1 MANITDVARLAG
13 VSHQTVSRVLN
24 RGGTVRAA
32 TRERVEEAIR
42 QLNYRP
48 SSVARALATRKTR
61 TIGLIS
67 TGNPLYGPS
76 STMLGF
82 NEAARAAGYQV
93 TIATMST
100 SDKASMLDAVEVLL
114 RQNVEALVLIAA
126 DFTSIQAIEQ
136 ARLDVPLILADSSG
150 RSRFRSVS
158 INQFAGARLAT
169 RHLIDLGHRRIL
181 HLTGPADS
189 PDAAERLRGWRAEMA
204 AHALSALEPVIGD
217 WLPASGYQLG
227 CRIADERVATAVFS
241 ANDQMALGLI
251 HAFTSRGLRVP
262 DDVSIVGFDDIPEA
276 AHFTPPLST
285 VRQDF
290 AELGARMLAV
300 LLSVLSDADPGGS
313 SWTEPRLIVR
323 QSSAVPSRPQSLP
336 N

>member
-24 RGGTVRAA
+24 QAGTVRAA

-100 SDKASMLDAVEVLL
+100 SDKVSMLDAVEVLL

-136 ARLDVPLILADSSG
+136 VRLDVPLILADSSG

-181 HLTGPADS
+181 HLTGPTDS

-204 AHALSALEPVIGD
+204 AHALPAMEPVIGD

-227 CRIADERVATAVFS
+227 CRIADERGATAVFS

-290 AELGARMLAV
+290 AELGTRMLAV
-300 LLSVLSDADPGGS
+300 LLSVLADADPGVS
-313 SWTEPRLIVR
+313 TRTEPRLIVR
-323 QSSAVPSRPQSLP
+323 DSSAVPTRRQSLP